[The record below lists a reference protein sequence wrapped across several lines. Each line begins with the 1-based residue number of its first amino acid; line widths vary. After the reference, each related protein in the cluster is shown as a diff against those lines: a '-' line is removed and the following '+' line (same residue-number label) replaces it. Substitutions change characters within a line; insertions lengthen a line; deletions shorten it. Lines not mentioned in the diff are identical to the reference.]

1 MGRVLAVVSLT
12 LALGGCGMG
21 AAPVAGGAAELK
33 QAEQAKATEERV
45 RQQLDAA
52 AKAGEEQR
60 RAAESQGQ

>member
-1 MGRVLAVVSLT
+1 MGRVLAVISLT
-12 LALGGCGMG
+12 LALAACGIG

-52 AKAGEEQR
+52 ARASEEQR
-60 RAAESQGQ
+60 RDAESQGQ

>member
-1 MGRVLAVVSLT
+1 MGRVLAVISLT
-12 LALGGCGMG
+12 LALVACGIG

-52 AKAGEEQR
+52 ARASEEQR
-60 RAAESQGQ
+60 RDAESQGQ